1 MTARKRPRPV
11 HDAAPPVGPRAARK
25 AVDTEIRWIF
35 DMAHELTGAHAP
47 WEMDV
52 EREAIDEMRKVVLAT
67 LFDLPKTKLLA
78 LGRKLHELAEARD
91 FQSDQLESDYMA
103 AESEGRR

>member
-1 MTARKRPRPV
+1 MTATKHLRLVR
-11 HDAAPPVGPRAARK
+11 DAAPPVGPRTARK
-25 AVDTEIRWIF
+25 AVSTEIGWIF

-52 EREAIDEMRKVVLAT
+52 EREAVDAMRKVVLVA
-67 LFDLPKTKLLA
+67 LLDLPKTKLLA

-91 FQSDQLESDYMA
+91 FESDQLERDYMTR
-103 AESEGRR
+103 ESRGV